1 MISASPSSLSYED
14 ECDYLPIQPAM
25 CFRDSMCYVPF
36 LAKEG
41 EGVKHKLGGED
52 GRGGLFVIHPGS
64 RRSFNT
70 LQSLAKICHASDIAL
85 RD

>member
-1 MISASPSSLSYED
+1 MDAIIFQTNQQ
-14 ECDYLPIQPAM
+14 CV
-25 CFRDSMCYVPF
+25 FDSMCSVPF

-41 EGVKHKLGGED
+41 EAVKHKVGGED

-64 RRSFNT
+64 RSSFNT
-70 LQSLAKICHASDIAL
+70 LQSLAKICHASDVTL